1 MTTPPGRQVHQGRQ
15 YPAVERE
22 APEEAPAERDDDVDR
37 EDGIQGALRGT
48 ATPHRVRGWQG
59 VAFGKGR
66 GTRPLP
72 GVVEVPRVLALARA
86 SNADIVV
93 DGASSRNS
101 LRLPSRDV

>member
-48 ATPHRVRGWQG
+48 TTPHRRGVQG
-59 VAFGKGR
+59 VALAGDGR
-66 GTRPLP
+66 GGLD
-72 GVVEVPRVLALARA
+72 A
-86 SNADIVV
+86 
-93 DGASSRNS
+93 
-101 LRLPSRDV
+101 